1 MKKVMFFARDP
12 GGANEIRPV
21 YEKMKEKYQTL
32 LYAKEFAFERFQDE
46 NLPVKELGTCG
57 GETYEDIL
65 AFLKEMNPDAVITG
79 TSLDDFT
86 ERYLWK
92 AAETL
97 HIKAFAILDQWVNL
111 GIRFSG
117 CDYSRAEEYH
127 RRREHPYLPYRILA
141 MDELAKEQLLKDGVS
156 EDKIALTGQPHFDM
170 VRDQFRR
177 ARQVYDRMRWNVV
190 FVSEPLHQDYDNNS
204 EAESYWGF
212 NEKSIFGSLY
222 RSLEYLAEANACKI
236 RLIIRPHP
244 RENRKGWEQVI
255 KEMGKDSVT
264 LEMDTVNDSF
274 SVIKSADLV
283 CGMSSM
289 FLLESIICGRSVVS
303 IEIGLKREN
312 PFILDRTGHCRSI
325 LSEEEL
331 QKKLLQV
338 YSSSEDENAKIPRG
352 GVLENI
358 IGYPKGIC
366 NATEEVVRLVE
377 EEMER

>member
-170 VRDQFRR
+170 VRDQFQR

-255 KEMGKDSVT
+255 KEVGKDSVT

>member
-190 FVSEPLHQDYDNNS
+190 FVSEPLRQDYDNNS